1 MSILSAIKGY
11 TQSDAINSYSKTNNR
26 IASGI
31 DQEAQKSWVGARQG
45 LGIGFFCFAG
55 EGQVNGM
62 PPAQYDEF
70 NQEVPRT
77 LDLFA

>member
-1 MSILSAIKGY
+1 MGLISAIKGY
-11 TQSDAINSYSKTNNR
+11 TSSDAISSYNKTNNH
-26 IASGI
+26 IATGI
-31 DQEAQKSWVGARQG
+31 DPEAQKAWVGARQG

-70 NQEVPRT
+70 GQEVPRT